1 MVQTVNNLPAV
12 WETFDPW
19 VGKIPCRR
27 AWPPTPVFLPGEPPW
42 TEEPGGEG
50 PWGRKESDTTEQLRT
65 CTMMLNIFS
74 CADWPF
80 VYLFWRNVY
89 ICSLP
94 IFELGCFCCWVAGVL
109 YILWILTSYQIYR
122 INIFSHS
129 VDCILF
135 DSSLIFN
142 HPTCFH
148 SVFFLVLSGTYLWT
162 FLGLGYNLST

>member
-1 MVQTVNNLPAV
+1 
-12 WETFDPW
+12 
-19 VGKIPCRR
+19 
-27 AWPPTPVFLPGEPPW
+27 
-42 TEEPGGEG
+42 
-50 PWGRKESDTTEQLRT
+50 
-65 CTMMLNIFS
+65 MLNIFS

-109 YILWILTSYQIYR
+109 YTLWILTSYQIYR

-142 HPTCFH
+142 HPTCFP
-148 SVFFLVLSGTYLWT
+148 SVFFLVLSGPVSGPFCGWATTSQHRTNCRKSFSRSPLGVSYDFEHLVGYQFKSVPFCLDDSFIT
-162 FLGLGYNLST
+162 FILHGNLSKPLLLAS